1 MLFATEL
8 SFVHPYSNESIT
20 IKAPLG
26 EDMLEICKQL
36 GWPEQEKD
44 Y

>member
-1 MLFATEL
+1 MLFASEL
-8 SFVHPYSNESIT
+8 SFVHPYNNEPIT

-26 EDMLEICKQL
+26 DAMLNICKQL
-36 GWPEQEKD
+36 GWPEQEED